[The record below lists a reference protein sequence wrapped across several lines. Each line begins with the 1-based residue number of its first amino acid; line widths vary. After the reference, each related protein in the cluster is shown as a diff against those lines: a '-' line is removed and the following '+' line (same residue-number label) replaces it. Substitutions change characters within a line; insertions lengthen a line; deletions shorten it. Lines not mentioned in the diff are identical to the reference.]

1 MSFELSLRP
10 YPGKVIVCKS
20 RKEYKR
26 ESKKLIGGDGDT
38 GFTKESC
45 GRVSYDKD
53 TYCVW
58 AESPAYMAH
67 ELGHVLL
74 RTFGR
79 IWSDPIEGGGEPF
92 CYMLSQLMLE
102 CGA

>member
-1 MSFELSLRP
+1 MSIELSLRP

-20 RKEYKR
+20 RKEYRR
-26 ESKKLIGGDGDT
+26 ESKRMLGGDGDT
-38 GFTKESC
+38 GILDESS
-45 GRVSYDKD
+45 GRVSYNND

-74 RTFGR
+74 RTFSR
-79 IWSDPIEGGGEPF
+79 IGSDPTEGGGEPF

-102 CGA
+102 CAT